1 MTFGD
6 NILKFM
12 YNDSKPTHNKKYN
25 YEELAIKC
33 KINKDDI
40 LPILRHLQ
48 NIHLISARNK
58 PNWVGD
64 LDIADKNI
72 YLSSIGI
79 QYLEEKSSITKKIKS
94 WGPVVISIGALIVS
108 IIALLHSTSFS

>member
-12 YNDSKPTHNKKYN
+12 YDDSKPTHNKKYN

-48 NIHLISARNK
+48 NIRLISTRNK
-58 PNWVGD
+58 SGWVGD
-64 LDIADKNI
+64 LDIDDKDI
-72 YLSSIGI
+72 WISSQGI
-79 QYLEEKSSITKKIKS
+79 QYFEEEFSKTKKIKS
-94 WGPVVISIGALIVS
+94 WSPIVISIGALIVS
-108 IIALLHSTSFS
+108 LIALLSQ